1 MFRIFFYYQRL
12 IRKLSDKI
20 NERHQNEDKA
30 MSNGFTEDHC
40 MLLKEMYT
48 KATDT
53 YIHGRSKDVTQKCSV
68 KKMFLNILQNLQ
80 ESLSCRYDSV
90 VLSDVS
96 KHKDRVMLQQYKMKE
111 SPIICPFCRQPCLS
125 NFSTISQKGA
135 DGINEVSRIKNDNF
149 KVTPG
154 MHVQVTCKKNYRTTP
169 GVPRDVSRNKRR
181 VDIFLYGTLMEL
193 MESFQRC
200 LL

>member
-30 MSNGFTEDHC
+30 MSNGYTEDHC

-53 YIHGRSKDVTQKCSV
+53 YIHGRNKDVTQKCSV
-68 KKMFLNILQNLQ
+68 KKMFVNILQNLQ

-96 KHKDRVMLQQYKMKE
+96 KHKDRVMLQSYKMKE
-111 SPIICPFCRQPCLS
+111 SPIICPFAANHVYQTSVPFFR
-125 NFSTISQKGA
+125 KVMM
-135 DGINEVSRIKNDNF
+135 VSMKS
-149 KVTPG
+149 V
-154 MHVQVTCKKNYRTTP
+154 
-169 GVPRDVSRNKRR
+169 
-181 VDIFLYGTLMEL
+181 E
-193 MESFQRC
+193 
-200 LL
+200 